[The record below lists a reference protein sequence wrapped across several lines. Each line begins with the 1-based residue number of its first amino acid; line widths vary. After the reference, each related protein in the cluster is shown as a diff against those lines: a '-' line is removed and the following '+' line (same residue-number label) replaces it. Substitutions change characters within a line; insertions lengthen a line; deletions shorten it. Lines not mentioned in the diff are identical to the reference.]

1 MDRRAFLAKVMEE
14 AHLDNLR
21 QADFATRVVVG
32 VLKSLVPADLAE
44 EIASLLPEDLREG
57 WEQVE
62 PYPADIL
69 EREDFYFEG
78 TGMEPPG
85 IEATV
90 TQG

>member
-1 MDRRAFLAKVMEE
+1 MDRRAFLTKVMEE

-32 VLKSLVPADLAE
+32 VLKSLVPDDLAE
-44 EIASLLPEDLREG
+44 QIASLLPEDLREG
-57 WEQVE
+57 WVQVA

-69 EREDFYFEG
+69 EREDLYFEG
-78 TGMEPPG
+78 EGTEPTSVD
-85 IEATV
+85 ITI

>member
-1 MDRRAFLAKVMEE
+1 MDRKTFLTKVMDE

-21 QADFATRVVVG
+21 QADFAVRVVVG
-32 VLKSLVPADLAE
+32 VLKSLVPDDLAE
-44 EIASLLPEDLREG
+44 RIASLLPEDLREG

-69 EREDFYFEG
+69 EREDIYFEG
-78 TGMEPPG
+78 AESEPSSAE
-85 IEATV
+85 ITI

>member
-1 MDRRAFLAKVMEE
+1 MDRRAFLTKVMDE

-44 EIASLLPEDLREG
+44 QIASLLPEDLREG
-57 WEQVE
+57 WEQVD

-78 TGMEPPG
+78 TGMESPG
-85 IEATV
+85 VEATI
-90 TQG
+90 TMG

>member
-1 MDRRAFLAKVMEE
+1 MDRKALLAKVMEE

-32 VLKSLVPADLAE
+32 VLKSLVPADLADQ
-44 EIASLLPEDLREG
+44 IASRLPEDLREG
-57 WEQVE
+57 WEQVQ

-69 EREDFYFEG
+69 EREDLYFEG
-78 TGMEPPG
+78 A
-85 IEATV
+85 EAEASKTETTI

>member
-1 MDRRAFLAKVMEE
+1 MDRRAFLTKVMEE

-32 VLKSLVPADLAE
+32 VLKSLVPSDLAE

-57 WEQVE
+57 WLQVE

-78 TGMEPPG
+78 EGTESTQME
-85 IEATV
+85 ITI